1 VTIDRQSA
9 STIEQ
14 VKKRDGRITPFDR
27 DKIVQ
32 AIMKAAQAV
41 QGHDQARADD
51 LADQVIA
58 TALIEA
64 AGRIP
69 TVEAVQD
76 AIEKVLIEHGHAR
89 TAKAFILYR
98 ARRSRI
104 REGKSELME
113 TVADLLQAEQP
124 SSKPGELS
132 PDKLVAIGLAASQEY
147 YLNRFLPESLAEA
160 HLNGD
165 LHLHGLPYYAKTP
178 QAFALPYRFLLTRGF
193 SLAHGHLR
201 PPRRADS
208 AAALTALMLQAA
220 QADCFGGQVI
230 ASFDADW
237 ASALPATTTEAEL
250 DQAMEALV
258 FQLNA
263 LIAPALGQLPR
274 VTLQLGLDTSE
285 LGRAVTRSLLGAVS
299 RGLGRGEV
307 PLRPAIAFALRRGV
321 NLDPYDPNYDL
332 TRQAAA
338 LAARTPGVTF
348 IHDEPSV
355 AYAGHEARIT
365 GDESSAAGFGQ
376 VASVTINLPRLALR
390 ARRDRLDFH
399 GLVEEAVDRAGQA
412 LRHRFD
418 TLAAR
423 PVSAFPFLMAQGLFR
438 GAAGLKPQD
447 AIGPALRQ
455 GTLSIG
461 FVGLAETLMVLG
473 NAHHGSSMSSQAEGL
488 ALVRRLS
495 ELCAQLSAR
504 SGLRFVLH
512 AAEASEVGARM
523 ARLDRR
529 EFGMIKGV
537 TETPAYTTG
546 VAVPADATLSEA
558 DRLALEAA
566 YAPLLSGGGVSI
578 TVRDSA
584 PDAEAVLSWIQQ
596 AVAAGARA
604 FSLDYPLAL
613 CQACGAAGA
622 PEGGC
627 AGCEGPA
634 IVKRRVL
641 RSHGYLTLEA

>member
-1 VTIDRQSA
+1 MA
-9 STIEQ
+9 SVSSIEQ
-14 VKKRDGRITPFDR
+14 IKKRDGRIVAFDHP
-27 DKIVQ
+27 KIVS
-32 AIMKAAQAV
+32 AIMKAAHAV
-41 QGHDQARADD
+41 HG
-51 LADQVIA
+51 ADQDRAEALA
-58 TALIEA
+58 TEVVQTVLAEC
-64 AGRIP
+64 GGKIP
-69 TVEAVQD
+69 TVEAIQD
-76 AIEKVLIEHGHAR
+76 AIEKVLIAHGHAR

-124 SSKPGELS
+124 GTKPGELS
-132 PDKLVAIGLAASQEY
+132 PDKLVAIGVAASQEY
-147 YLNRFLPESLAEA
+147 YLNRFLPESLAEG

-178 QAFALPYRFLLTRGF
+178 QAFVLPYRFLLTQGF
-193 SLAHGHLR
+193 LLAHGHAR

-220 QADCFGGQVI
+220 QADCFGGQVL
-230 ASFDADW
+230 ASFDGDF
-237 ASALPATTTEAEL
+237 ASVLPEGTSEAEL
-250 DQAMEALV
+250 GQAMEALV

-263 LIAPALGQLPR
+263 LLAPALGQLPR
-274 VTLQLGLDTSE
+274 VTLQLGLDTTPM
-285 LGRAVTRSLLGAVS
+285 GRAVTKALLQAIS

-307 PLRPAIAFALRRGV
+307 PLRPAIAFVLRRGV
-321 NLDPYDPNYDL
+321 NLDRYDPNHDL

-338 LAARTPGVTF
+338 LAARYPGVTF
-348 IHDEPSV
+348 VNDDPAV
-355 AYAGHEARIT
+355 AYAGHEARLT
-365 GDESSAAGFGQ
+365 GDDASAAGFGQ
-376 VASVTINLPRLALR
+376 VASVTINLPRLALK

-399 GLVEEAVDRAGQA
+399 TLLEEAVERAGQA

-423 PVSAFPFLMAQGLFR
+423 PVSAFPFLMGQGLFR

-447 AIGPALRQ
+447 PIGPALRQ

-461 FVGLAETLMVLG
+461 LIGLAETLVVLG
-473 NAHHGSSMSSQAEGL
+473 GNHHGASPSVQAEGL
-488 ALVRRLS
+488 ALVKRLS
-495 ELCAQLSAR
+495 ELCAQLAAR

-512 AAEASEVGARM
+512 GAEASEVGARL

-537 TETPAYTTG
+537 TETPAYTSG
-546 VAVPADATLSEA
+546 VAVPAGAEVSEG

-566 YAPLLSGGGVSI
+566 YAPFLSGGGVSL
-578 TVRDSA
+578 TVRTTV
-584 PDAEAVLSWIQQ
+584 PDPEAVLGWIQQ
-596 AVAAGARA
+596 AVAAGSRA
-604 FSLDYPLAL
+604 FTLDYPLAL
-613 CQACGAAGA
+613 CQACGASGA

-641 RSHGYLTLEA
+641 RSHGYMSLDA